1 MSRPGLILIL
11 VLSTQLTACG
21 PAAVIGSVGNVIN
34 RSIQKAEDRAMEE
47 NGVQPASTPHSQAQY
62 NNPPPYDRQAIAQAN
77 LDLGIAYMQQG
88 DNRAALDK
96 LTRATIAKP
105 DYAPTYNVLG
115 VFYQRIGDYEKAESN
130 FKKSLDLDADNF
142 DTLNNYASFL
152 CQTDRYEEAHAIYLS
167 AADNRLNSRP
177 EIALA
182 NAGQCAIKHGD
193 PESGEEYLR
202 RALAKNPQLAPALL
216 QMADISYEQGEY
228 LAARDYLQR
237 CLAITKHTPRSL
249 WLGIQIEQQLGE
261 RGDRNAV
268 SSYALLLRNKYSD
281 SREAQMLKESG
292 IN

>member
-1 MSRPGLILIL
+1 MPRPGLLL
-11 VLSTQLTACG
+11 LLPVFMHLCACG
-21 PAAVIGSVGNVIN
+21 PAAVIGSVGNVVN
-34 RSIQKAEDRAMEE
+34 RSIQKSEDRAMEE
-47 NGVQPASTPHSQAQY
+47 DGVQPAPTPHSQARY
-62 NNPPPYDRQAIAQAN
+62 ENPPPYDRQAIAQAN

-115 VFYQRIGDYEKAESN
+115 VFYQRVGNYEKAESN
-130 FKKSLDLDADNF
+130 FEKSLDLDAENF
-142 DTLNNYASFL
+142 DTMNNYASFL

-167 AADNRLNSRP
+167 AADNRLNNRP

-182 NAGQCAIKHGD
+182 NAGQCALKHGRL
-193 PESGEEYLR
+193 ETGEEYLR
-202 RALAKNPQLAPALL
+202 RALDRNPQLAPALL

-237 CLAITKHTPRSL
+237 YLAITRHTPRSL
-249 WLGIQIEQQLGE
+249 WLGIQIEQQLGDK
-261 RGDRNAV
+261 GDRNTV
-268 SSYALLLRNKYSD
+268 SSYVLLLRNKYAD
-281 SREAQMLKESG
+281 SKEAQLLRESG